1 MALTWILVADRS
13 GAHIWQ
19 TRGRNLDH
27 VKEIAHPEGRLHD
40 GELESDAAGRSFASH
55 GKGSDAM
62 EKSESPS
69 ETVAKRF
76 AKELADVARDARA
89 KGAFERLFLVAEPF
103 MPLYQLLT
111 LVNGSQSA
119 LRGAGG
125 LRLEDELI
133 GHFRQLAELG
143 LLFVDVCRH
152 REHDLLDLGAGRHCL
167 VAERLRVHR
176 HLPPAIDHMA
186 DRQDFLLDNAAA
198 AFLSRQVG
206 AR

>member
-27 VKEIAHPEGRLHD
+27 VKGIAPPEGRLHD

-89 KGAFERLFLVAEPF
+89 KGAFERLFLVAEPGF
-103 MPLYQLLT
+103 LGMLEGALDDPTRQAVAGTVKKRLVDADAAHLVKALGDRIPT
-111 LVNGSQSA
+111 LEA
-119 LRGAGG
+119 
-125 LRLEDELI
+125 
-133 GHFRQLAELG
+133 
-143 LLFVDVCRH
+143 
-152 REHDLLDLGAGRHCL
+152 
-167 VAERLRVHR
+167 
-176 HLPPAIDHMA
+176 
-186 DRQDFLLDNAAA
+186 
-198 AFLSRQVG
+198 
-206 AR
+206 